1 MTTVA
6 TENQAIA
13 ITPEK
18 LDTLLVM
25 TEEILEGLGQPIA
38 ETSTKSK
45 ETL

>member
-1 MTTVA
+1 MNTVTTEKQ
-6 TENQAIA
+6 TIA
-13 ITPEK
+13 ITPK
-18 LDTLLVM
+18 TLSKLLVM

>member
-1 MTTVA
+1 MNTVT
-6 TENQAIA
+6 TENQPIT

-25 TEEILEGLGQPIA
+25 TEEILEGLGQPVA
-38 ETSTKSK
+38 EKYE